1 MPNDLENHLENLQDL
16 KLSSQDKEILEK
28 YVEIT
33 RYVYEINNLFRIFR
47 CNLENIL
54 NTFELRLNGALKRN
68 KNIGYTET
76 NYVLINTWTNN
87 YIASART
94 LTESIEAWLKS
105 NDEILFNKFK
115 KDFLSK
121 TYDEKF
127 SYRFFNQIRNF
138 TQHGHLAVDFDL
150 DGKFCFDFR
159 KILQV
164 KNFSISSKM
173 NEELESIKK
182 EISEVYGD
190 APYISYVRMI
200 AEYNLA
206 ITNIYNSFLNEI
218 ESILNFRITSLNDLL
233 KTVSDNLSESNFVKD
248 SLLIY
253 DFEEE
258 TGLLHVLDVKE
269 DFKKRF
275 LSIKEE
281 SYKILTQ
288 EKEFLQE
295 IEVKSKK

>member
-1 MPNDLENHLENLQDL
+1 MPDDLGVSLENLYAL
-16 KLSSQDKEILEK
+16 ELNSQDKEIFEK

-33 RYVYEINNLFRIFR
+33 RYVQEVNSLFLIFR
-47 CNLENIL
+47 CNLTNIL

-68 KNIGYTET
+68 KNIGFTEDSYILV
-76 NYVLINTWTNN
+76 NAWTNN
-87 YIASART
+87 YISSART
-94 LTESIEAWLKS
+94 LTESIEKWLKN
-105 NDEILFNKFK
+105 NDVILFNKFK

-150 DGKFCFDFR
+150 EGKFCFDFR
-159 KILQV
+159 KILDV
-164 KNFSISSKM
+164 KNFSISSTMSK
-173 NEELESIKK
+173 ELESIKK
-182 EISEVYGD
+182 EIRETYGD
-190 APYISYVRMI
+190 APYISYVRTI

-218 ESILNFRITSLNDLL
+218 EPILNVRITSLNDLL
-233 KTVSDNLSESNFVKD
+233 KDVTDDLSAKNFVKD
-248 SLLIY
+248 NLLIY

-258 TGLLHVLDVKE
+258 TGILHVLDIKE
-269 DFKKRF
+269 YFKRIF

-281 SYKILTQ
+281 SCKILTQ
-288 EKEFLQE
+288 EKKFLQE
-295 IEVKSKK
+295 IEMKSKK